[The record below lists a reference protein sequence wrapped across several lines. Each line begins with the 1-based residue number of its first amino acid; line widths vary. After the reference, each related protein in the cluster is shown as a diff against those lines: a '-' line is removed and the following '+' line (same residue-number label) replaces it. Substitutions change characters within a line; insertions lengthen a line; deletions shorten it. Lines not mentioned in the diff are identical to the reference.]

1 MKFVLQTLL
10 GLGLMSGA
18 TALAHHLLFGNAS
31 GALVFAAEV
40 GISLAAE
47 VGISL
52 LAVIASGLLLLICQL
67 LGESLWAWVP
77 PKKKSS

>member
-1 MKFVLQTLL
+1 MKAVLQTLL

-18 TALAHHLLFGNAS
+18 TALAHYLLFGNAS
-31 GALVFAAEV
+31 GTLVFAAEV
-40 GISLAAE
+40 GL
-47 VGISL
+47 SL